1 MVYIFDIDGT
11 ICTNSYGDY
20 DTAEPLQS
28 RIEKNNRLY
37 DDGNKIFY
45 QTARGMGRTHNN
57 VEESHKLF
65 YDYTKKQ
72 LEGWGVKYDAL
83 FLGKPNGD
91 IYVDDKGANDFT
103 FYDDKDESEDE

>member
-1 MVYIFDIDGT
+1 L
-11 ICTNSYGDY
+11 NAQPLY
-20 DTAEPLQS
+20 D
-28 RIEKNNRLY
+28 RIKIVNILAKNN
-37 DDGNKIFY
+37 KIVLH
-45 QTARGMGRTHNN
+45 TARGMGRTHNN

-91 IYVDDKGANDFT
+91 IYVDDKGVSDVN
-103 FYDDKDESEDE
+103 FYSN